1 MFDSLLHKP
10 GIVRLVNWPCVC
22 SYSLTLYPEP
32 SKSSLRQFSKD
43 DDFLYLLAGDEAK
56 VKVFALPVPP
66 TPSKSTTHPEL
77 DSKYSIPVA
86 LTQGKTAS
94 GLQTLPGSRILF
106 SQSSFTSPN
115 DVYVASD
122 LKTLEGAILVN
133 NDAVLTGVRVE
144 KVTNFSDAELKGKSL
159 SEGEEFWFKGA
170 EGKNVQ
176 GWVIKPRSWTEG
188 EKKKW
193 PGLLFIHGGL
203 ISISPLFSALGSH
216 NLSFRPS
223 RRLGG
228 CVVNT
233 MEPKWWVKSVDSFFS
248 DFFCSGNSF
257 RSTRLFCRLDKP
269 NGKHDFWTRYS
280 VFLSSYY
287 HSVAE

>member
-1 MFDSLLHKP
+1 MPPRSLVLRSWFTTSRSMFDSLSHKL

-22 SYSLTLYPEP
+22 SYSLTLHPEP

-43 DDFLYLLAGDEAK
+43 DDFLYLIAGDEAK

-77 DSKYSIPVA
+77 EPKYSIPVA
-86 LTQGKTAS
+86 LTQSKTAS
-94 GLQTLPGSRILF
+94 GLQTLPGSRILL

-122 LKTLEGAILVN
+122 LKAVEGAILAN
-133 NDAVLTGVRVE
+133 NDAVSTGVRME

-176 GWVIKPRSWTEG
+176 GWVIKPRSWTKG

-203 ISISPLFSALGSH
+203 IRIPPLFSGVGFTQSVLQALKALGRMRGQH
-216 NLSFRPS
+216 D
-223 RRLGG
+223 GTQMVG
-228 CVVNT
+228 
-233 MEPKWWVKSVDSFFS
+233 K
-248 DFFCSGNSF
+248 
-257 RSTRLFCRLDKP
+257 FCRFLLLLWFLL
-269 NGKHDFWTRYS
+269 FWK
-280 VFLSSYY
+280 
-287 HSVAE
+287 